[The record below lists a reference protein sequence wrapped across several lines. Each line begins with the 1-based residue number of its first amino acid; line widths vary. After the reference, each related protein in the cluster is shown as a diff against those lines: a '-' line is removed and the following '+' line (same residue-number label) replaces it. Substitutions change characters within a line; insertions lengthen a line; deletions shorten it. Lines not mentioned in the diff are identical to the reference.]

1 VLNNML
7 SMTATFYQS
16 MYSTVDGCVFCSS
29 ASALD
34 ASVQSSGNSEHIV
47 TDSSPNFSSLAC
59 RRLLLCGAMPPRCE
73 GLPGGRLWS
82 SASSRSSSPAK
93 PYRPQQP
100 LLLTAPA
107 ATVCSS
113 TGTWGYQ
120 QAKAGT
126 NACCCPGHTK
136 MTKVSHVLADLTEH
150 CHWRH
155 QYRHSKHRLSVT
167 NYNKAIGKQQNAR
180 PVLPL
185 SAKSMMM
192 GTDKCLSCR
201 LTDFC
206 RCFRRRVMSLMFAFF
221 C

>member
-1 VLNNML
+1 M
-7 SMTATFYQS
+7 
-16 MYSTVDGCVFCSS
+16 
-29 ASALD
+29 
-34 ASVQSSGNSEHIV
+34 QSSSNSKRNL

-59 RRLLLCGAMPPRCE
+59 RRLLLCAAMPPRCE

-82 SASSRSSSPAK
+82 RASSRSSSPAK

-100 LLLTAPA
+100 FLLTAPA

-113 TGTWGYQ
+113 NGEWDHQ
-120 QAKAGT
+120 QAKPGRYT
-126 NACCCPGHTK
+126 CCGPGHSK
-136 MTKVSHVLADLTEH
+136 MTKVARF
-150 CHWRH
+150 W
-155 QYRHSKHRLSVT
+155 QMWHSIVTDNIRTDIASTDSVI
-167 NYNKAIGKQQNAR
+167 NYNQAINKQQKAR
-180 PVLPL
+180 PVHELN
-185 SAKSMMM
+185 ANSMLM